1 MKQVWHWALHLLK
14 WPFPGV
20 LRGMDPSKHQHKE
33 LGKEMV
39 CLISEPEN
47 KYSDIVEWN
56 RGMHGVGVRKDFS
69 WNTVALDR
77 KKIMQNLVSKC
88 KMLSL
93 SSRALFRLF
102 PLSYSR
108 LAYCSSC
115 GPYTEATSCRLRPP
129 APEAEL
135 CDPMNVCSSLRSP
148 LQRNCLFTFPGAWL
162 ECKSLKETEKPHRVH
177 RVYSGP
183 IQRVA
188 HRRAQ

>member
-1 MKQVWHWALHLLK
+1 MTFSWSPERHGPQQTPAQGTGKGDGLSDLRARKQVQWHCWMK
-14 WPFPGV
+14 PG
-20 LRGMDPSKHQHKE
+20 
-33 LGKEMV
+33 
-39 CLISEPEN
+39 
-47 KYSDIVEWN
+47 
-56 RGMHGVGVRKDFS
+56 HGVGVREDFS
-69 WNTVALDR
+69 WNTVALDQ
-77 KKIMQNLVSKC
+77 KKIMKNLVSKC

-135 CDPMNVCSSLRSP
+135 CDPMNMCSSLRSP

-162 ECKSLKETEKPHRVH
+162 ECKSLKETEKPHHVH